1 MPTEIEPC
9 LATLVSAAPGGER
22 WLHEIKWDGYRL
34 VAFKSDATR
43 LATRRG
49 LDWTARFPGI
59 AEAVAGLPAR
69 TAILDGEAVVEDE
82 HGISSFSALQE
93 ALSGGRNHA
102 AQGAI
107 FYAFDLLWLD
117 GADLRGLPLSERK
130 ARLAAL
136 VPPGLTGTL
145 RFSEHVEGDGGAMV
159 RSACQLGLEGV
170 IAKRRDRPYRAGR
183 GEDWVKVKC
192 TDRQEFVIGGYVPAA
207 NAKNAVGSLALGFHE
222 DGKLHHAGRAGTGF
236 TAQAARDLFKRLT
249 PLQRAASPFAKR
261 LTAPERRGIV
271 YVEPVLVAEIE
282 FRGWT
287 ADRNLRQA
295 AYKGLREDKSPD
307 EVVRETAEPSRDIPK
322 AASAAKPKA
331 GPRAKAAGPAK
342 SGGTRIVRGEVAGVA
357 LTHPERVLWDV
368 GVTKQGL
375 AEFYESIADRLLPHL
390 VRRPL
395 SLVRCPGGAAH
406 GCFFQKHSWAGL
418 GPDIRRESVRDEG
431 GEEEILYVEDIRGV
445 VSLVQA
451 GVLEIHPWGTTVAD
465 VERPDRIV
473 MDLDPGDGVAWA
485 EVVAGAQDVRERLA
499 AVKLDS
505 FVKTTGG
512 KGLHVVVPLTGRSD
526 WAQVKSFAKAL
537 ADAMTKD
544 SPDRYIAK
552 ATKAARRGLIY
563 VDYLRNG
570 RGATAIAP
578 YSTRARPGA
587 TVSVPV
593 AWEELGPSLK
603 PDQYDVTNLGERL
616 GTLKADPWAGIE
628 AVRQGLPAPK
638 TRAAAG
644 RSAAGAGTSPAGSR
658 SPRSTSR

>member
-1 MPTEIEPC
+1 MPSEIEPC
-9 LATLVSAAPGGER
+9 LATLVSAAPGGAE

-34 VAFKSDATR
+34 VAFKADATR

-59 AEAVAGLPAR
+59 AEAIDALPVR
-69 TAILDGEAVVEDE
+69 TAILDGEAVIEDE
-82 HGISSFSALQE
+82 HGISSFSALQD
-93 ALSGGRNHA
+93 ALSGGGGNA
-102 AQGAI
+102 ARGAI

-117 GADLRGLPLSERK
+117 GADLRDLPLDERK
-130 ARLAAL
+130 AKLAGL
-136 VPPGLTGTL
+136 VPPGGMGTL

-192 TDRQEFVIGGYVPAA
+192 TDRQEFVIGGYVSSAKT
-207 NAKNAVGSLALGFHE
+207 KNAVGSLALGFHE
-222 DGKLHHAGRAGTGF
+222 DGELRHAGRAGTGF
-236 TAQAARDLFKRLT
+236 TAEAARDLFKRLS
-249 PLQRAASPFAKR
+249 PMKRATSPFAKR
-261 LTAPERRGIV
+261 LTAEERRGVV
-271 YVEPVLVAEIE
+271 YVEPNLVAEVE

-287 ADRNLRQA
+287 AERNLRQA

-307 EVVRETAEPSRDIPK
+307 EVVRETAEPSPEV
-322 AASAAKPKA
+322 AEAEPAAKPKA
-331 GPRAKAAGPAK
+331 KPAARPAATPTLR
-342 SGGTRIVRGEVAGVA
+342 SGTRSVGAEVAGVA
-357 LTHPERVLWDV
+357 LSHPERVLWDS

-375 AEFYESIADRLLPHL
+375 AEFYESIAEWLLPHL

-395 SLVRCPGGAAH
+395 SLVRCPSGAAH

-431 GEEEILYVEDIRGV
+431 GDEEILYVEDIRGV

-473 MDLDPGDGVAWA
+473 MDLDPGDGVTWA
-485 EVVAGAQDVRERLA
+485 DVVAGALDVRERLA
-499 AVKLDS
+499 AMKLDS

-512 KGLHVVVPLTGRSD
+512 KGLHVVVPLTGKSD
-526 WAQVKSFAKAL
+526 WAEVKGFAKAL

-544 SPDRYIAK
+544 SPGRYIAK

-603 PDQYDVTNLGERL
+603 PDGYNVGNLGERL
-616 GTLKADPWAGIE
+616 RRQATDPWAGID
-628 AVRQGLPAPK
+628 AVRQGLPSPK
-638 TRAAAG
+638 AHTASTAGAG
-644 RSAAGAGTSPAGSR
+644 RSAAGAGTSPGR
-658 SPRSTSR
+658 PRSS